1 MVAVVRYILI
11 RLCNQHGRFSLLL
24 SVAFFIAIT
33 ARPQTHTNIHRNFDI
48 EMARYGATSLDT
60 TFLPTVIFT
69 IPPWKKDHFPEQ
81 RDTLYVIGISDPG
94 LQDSIARAPAFFRA
108 LALGSMA
115 HETEGD
121 HFSDFYSQ
129 GQKSGTDSKY
139 EEIYRFSSV
148 FSNNVPTPTIL
159 KKECHPYRVKNKD
172 DNPEN

>member
-1 MVAVVRYILI
+1 MMAVVRYILI
-11 RLCNQHGRFSLLL
+11 RLCNQHGRLSLLL
-24 SVAFFIAIT
+24 SVAFFTAIT
-33 ARPQTHTNIHRNFDI
+33 ARPQTHTTIHRNFDI
-48 EMARYGATSLDT
+48 EMARYAATSPDT
-60 TFLPTVIFT
+60 TFLSTVIST
-69 IPPWKKDHFPEQ
+69 IPPWIKEHFPEQ

-94 LQDSIARAPAFFRA
+94 LQDSIARTQAFLRA

-115 HETEGD
+115 HETECD

-148 FSNNVPTPTIL
+148 FSDNVPPPTIL

-172 DNPEN
+172 DNPDH